1 MAILSFLKPYCL
13 IECVRLSQPKRSL
26 CISLLDSSCCDA
38 RAYSERG
45 HTKNPTTKKWIYQII
60 SGKLWP
66 NSYLEG
72 VSFQGSQKGRIELQ
86 YGRPYPMRFYV
97 TSLKSVIHSYLLL
110 DRRFYLCIFQFGL
123 TPFFF
128 FFPLA
133 PILLLFVSHS
143 FRSTSPTSWRRA
155 LIPITTATVTS
166 PRSSSRTTLT
176 SRREMSPSRGQ
187 LHTGR
192 TGAPRVAFH
201 NRLVCYPFRSSV
213 LLTLKKIKWSNSP
226 MTIMRVSGFENLLFQ
241 VFLNMLYGYFW
252 LTSF

>member
-38 RAYSERG
+38 RAYGERG
-45 HTKNPTTKKWIYQII
+45 HKKKKQLQKNEYIKLFLVSCDQILI
-60 SGKLWP
+60 WKVFLFRVLKRVEL
-66 NSYLEG
+66 SYNMVVHIQCGSTLQ
-72 VSFQGSQKGRIELQ
+72 VLKVLFIHTSFSTGGSTCVFFNLA
-86 YGRPYPMRFYV
+86 
-97 TSLKSVIHSYLLL
+97 LLL
-110 DRRFYLCIFQFGL
+110 
-123 TPFFF
+123 FFF

-166 PRSSSRTTLT
+166 PRSSNRTTLT

-201 NRLVCYPFRSSV
+201 NRFVCYPFRSSV
-213 LLTLKKIKWSNSP
+213 LLALKKIKWSNSP
-226 MTIMRVSGFENLLFQ
+226 MTIMRVSGFEN
-241 VFLNMLYGYFW
+241 G
-252 LTSF
+252 